1 MNNITDKDM
10 QNIDKID
17 KLELVL
23 EDFYRMDQVN

>member
-1 MNNITDKDM
+1 MNNVTDKDM

-23 EDFYRMDQVN
+23 EDFYRMD